1 MTFDYGTAAF
11 TIVWVF
17 GWAIFVL
24 LVWFIR
30 GQRRER
36 MIDRIHK
43 ERMMALEKGLPLP
56 ELPEYDRAS
65 AAPAWSGIKLNPR
78 WPLGVGAIFITV
90 GLGGFLAMAASTK
103 SLLPGEQYHNEPWGW
118 LVVVAFGIGLWLHY
132 FLTRR

>member
-1 MTFDYGTAAF
+1 MNIDYGSAGF

-24 LVWFIR
+24 IVWFIR

-43 ERMMALEKGLPLP
+43 ERLLAIEKGVALP
-56 ELPEYDRAS
+56 ELPEYDRGS
-65 AAPAWSGIKLNPR
+65 FHTAWSGAKLNPR

-90 GLGGFLAMAASTK
+90 GLGGFLAMMLTTK
-103 SLLPGEQYHNEPWGW
+103 RLLPGDQYDEPWGW
-118 LVVVAFGIGLWLHY
+118 LVAVAFGIGLWLHY